1 MQFGYV
7 FLAAYWTILVA
18 ELIGDKSIY
27 TVACLTLR
35 FRAKW
40 VFAGIAAAVAGKML
54 AAVLLGKVL
63 LKMPAH
69 WTTAVSAIAFFTA
82 AVFLWLRKAEPVARQ
97 DAEAGTW
104 FRAAA
109 VSFSSLFF
117 TEWGDPGQIAAAA
130 FTVQSHLP
138 VAAWLGGTL
147 ALMTKGAL
155 AMSLGVKL
163 RSRLPERGL
172 RRLATAS
179 CCVLGL
185 LALYETVFA

>member
-69 WTTAVSAIAFFTA
+69 WTTGVSAIAFFTA

>member
-40 VFAGIAAAVAGKML
+40 VFAGIATAVAGKML

-69 WTTAVSAIAFFTA
+69 WTTAVSSIAFFTA

-97 DAEAGTW
+97 DAKAGTW